1 MPDLPDDTRYRIHR
15 RDGRTW
21 CEACDQTYD
30 SERDSAG
37 YVLWFTA
44 EAARLR
50 GLTHCSQCG
59 RPLIPTDE
67 SAASGPPPAPGDR

>member
-44 EAARLR
+44 EAA
-50 GLTHCSQCG
+50 
-59 RPLIPTDE
+59 
-67 SAASGPPPAPGDR
+67 PAGADAL